1 MPMTNNSNSQNNKQ
15 KNNGGAKQKAPRP
28 VPTIQKI
35 ENFLSKLY
43 DFRFNEV
50 SGKIE
55 GKSKT
60 QPNYKPI
67 SDYIINSLSRQILK
81 ADIPCSANV
90 LRSILVSDFVPVYNP
105 FRHYFNSLPQWDGV
119 DNIQLLAET
128 VKTTD
133 DPLWHMCFKK
143 WIVAM
148 AGGLLIDKT
157 VNHTVIVFSGK
168 QGVGKTTWI
177 LNLVPPQLKEYSFSG
192 TINPG
197 NKDTLIQLSECM
209 LINLDELENLNRSE
223 LGTMKELITKAAIRM
238 RRPYGYNTE
247 TLPRRASFA
256 GSVNN
261 KEFLSDT
268 TGSRRFLCFEVTDID
283 YQHSIP
289 LEGVYAQAKHLLDND
304 FKYWFDK
311 SEIDAINQN
320 NEQYRS
326 MSVEEELLL
335 TWFEPCSPG
344 EGSLYLSTTELA
356 AWFSEK
362 VKINVTDAA
371 KQKLGKALRAHKFQ
385 RIKRQDRYV
394 YALKEKDEE
403 KVGYQTRFKQQTDLF
418 ELDG

>member
-1 MPMTNNSNSQNNKQ
+1 MSTTNNKPIKNQ
-15 KNNGGAKQKAPRP
+15 KNSGAAKQEAPRT
-28 VPTIQKI
+28 VPTIQKV
-35 ENFLSKLY
+35 ESFLNKLY
-43 DFRFNEV
+43 DFRYNEV

-55 GKSKT
+55 GKAKSQSEY
-60 QPNYKPI
+60 QPV
-67 SDYIINSLSRQILK
+67 SDYILNSLARQMMK
-81 ADIPCSANV
+81 ASIPCSANG
-90 LRSILVSDFVPVYNP
+90 LRGILLSDFVPVYNP
-105 FRHYFNSLPQWDGV
+105 FRHYFNNLPAWDGT
-119 DNIQLLAET
+119 DYIQQLAET
-128 VKTTD
+128 VQTTD
-133 DPLWHMCFKK
+133 DPLWQMCFRK
-143 WIVAM
+143 WIVALV
-148 AGGLLIDKT
+148 AGLLIDKV

-223 LGTMKELITKAAIRM
+223 LGTMKEIITKANIRI
-238 RRPYGYNTE
+238 RRPYGHSTE
-247 TLPRRASFA
+247 TLPRRATFA

-268 TGSRRFLCFEVTDID
+268 TGSRRFLCFEVTDIN
-283 YQHSIP
+283 YLHSVP
-289 LEGVYAQAKHLLDND
+289 LDGVYAEAKHLLDSG

-311 SEIDAINQN
+311 AEIDAINKN

-335 TWFEPCSPG
+335 TWFEPCTAESG
-344 EGSLYLSTTELA
+344 DLYLSTTELA
-356 AWFSEK
+356 AWFTEK
-362 VKINVTDAA
+362 VKMNVTDAT

-394 YALKEKDEE
+394 YALKQKDEE
-403 KVGYQTRFKQQTDLF
+403 LVGYKTRFKQKTDLF